1 MNGQFE
7 LEIGL
12 EVIDVSSWLERE
24 ADEPD
29 DKGVSHATQGPHGLL
44 LLVQVVVEMVFGGN
58 GYELALL

>member
-1 MNGQFE
+1 M
-7 LEIGL
+7 
-12 EVIDVSSWLERE
+12 EVIDVISWLERE